1 MQLHK
6 EKAVKNTENNSTDI
20 GKHMKLGSCC
30 REVRIGSSTCKEGD
44 ILSGWNTLTDQYEEY
59 EVIQVSKKDHWKS
72 LVRRVK

>member
-1 MQLHK
+1 
-6 EKAVKNTENNSTDI
+6 
-20 GKHMKLGSCC
+20 MKLGSCC
-30 REVRIGSSTCKEGD
+30 REVRIGSSTCEKGD

>member
-1 MQLHK
+1 MQSLK
-6 EKAVKNTENNSTDI
+6 EKVVKNTENSSTHV
-20 GKHMKLGSCC
+20 GGVMKLGSCC
-30 REVRIGSSTCKEGD
+30 REIRIGSSRSEKGD